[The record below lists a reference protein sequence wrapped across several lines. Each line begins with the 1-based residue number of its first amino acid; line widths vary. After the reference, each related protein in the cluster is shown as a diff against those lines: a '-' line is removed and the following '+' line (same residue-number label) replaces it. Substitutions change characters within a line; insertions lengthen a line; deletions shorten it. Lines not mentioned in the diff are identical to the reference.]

1 MLLGCLIS
9 ATDHVVV
16 VAHLKEINAEKR
28 LATLLK
34 GETLL
39 NEAMVLII
47 FNIALK
53 SVSGDTTGAGGVTV
67 LAISLILGGC
77 LIGIVAA
84 LMMTTWLKR
93 IINDSI

>member
-1 MLLGCLIS
+1 MLLGCLLS

-39 NEAMVLII
+39 NEAFVLVLFTVTLDHATEVTTGTGEVILLII
-47 FNIALK
+47 R
-53 SVSGDTTGAGGVTV
+53 
-67 LAISLILGGC
+67 LILGGI
-77 LIGIVAA
+77 LVGIISAA
-84 LMMTTWLKR
+84 LMTT
-93 IINDSI
+93 